1 MKKII
6 KATALALVL
15 AASFT
20 ASAVGYA
27 VVDAGHILQQLP
39 QREAIGKRL
48 NEEFQTRA
56 VELNKLQTE
65 LVTLNEKRK
74 RDAAL
79 MTQQEQIQLERKL
92 AELDAQL
99 KLKGK
104 AFQEDQQRRGQEENN
119 KLLVLLQKAIET
131 VAKRDG
137 YELVITKQAALFVDP
152 KLDISDKIIQELSK

>member
-1 MKKII
+1 MKKVI
-6 KATALALVL
+6 KATALALAL
-15 AASFT
+15 ATSFT
-20 ASAVGYA
+20 ASAAGYA

-65 LVTLNEKRK
+65 LVTLNEKRQ

-79 MTQQEQIQLERKL
+79 MTQQEQTQLGRKL

-119 KLLVLLQKAIET
+119 KLLVLLEHAIET

-137 YELVITKQAALFVDP
+137 YDLVITKQAALFVDP